1 MIGIG
6 VHILHIY
13 VCGPKKIESYFSD
26 RLTFS
31 NIHGITLYP
40 QISSFVAVN
49 NYQSDNFHHK
59 TNTPLVALGEWPTEL
74 KDRQT
79 EQGSRDLRKSYLK
92 LEFTE
97 HIANGEP
104 FLKRSFSH
112 SYSLPVLQR
121 FCLSSGLPKVM
132 V

>member
-1 MIGIG
+1 MN
-6 VHILHIY
+6 
-13 VCGPKKIESYFSD
+13 SD
-26 RLTFS
+26 HYRKMY
-31 NIHGITLYP
+31 ITLYP

-74 KDRQT
+74 KDRKT

-97 HIANGEP
+97 HITCTLMVNLPQAELLTFTFFTSSSTILLVVWSSKGDGIV
-104 FLKRSFSH
+104 LKGKF
-112 SYSLPVLQR
+112 Q
-121 FCLSSGLPKVM
+121 GLFTK
-132 V
+132 